1 MNAMVLAAGRGT
13 RLGAIGEQV
22 PKALLEVDG
31 QPLLARHLRY
41 LERHGVSRVVINT
54 HHLADEVESFVR
66 GYGTSLDV
74 ICLREDRLLGTAGA
88 VRNAL
93 SHLVP
98 GPFVVL
104 YGDVLFD
111 EPLPALT
118 ETHTRNSA
126 VATLAVHDAASAEG
140 KGVVDVDKT
149 DRVVRFVEKGED
161 DSRPVL
167 INSGIYVVEEALIAP
182 LAIGIPF
189 DFGHDVLP
197 DAVRRGAPI
206 FVHRLSRPVVDIGT
220 PAALA
225 AVRGRPQGTA
235 GEMDS

>member
-31 QPLLARHLRY
+31 EPLLARHLRY
-41 LERHGVSRVVINT
+41 LERHGVARVVINT
-54 HHLADEVESFVR
+54 HHLAHEVESFVR
-66 GYGTSLDV
+66 GYQTSLDV
-74 ICLREDRLLGTAGA
+74 ICLREEHLLGTAGA

-93 SHLVP
+93 THLVP

-104 YGDVLFD
+104 YGDVLFG
-111 EPLPALT
+111 EPLPALL
-118 ETHTRNSA
+118 ETHMRNGA

-149 DRVVRFVEKGED
+149 DRVVRFVEKGNSD
-161 DSRPVL
+161 DGPVL
-167 INSGIYVVEEALIAP
+167 INSGVYIVEEALIAP
-182 LAIGIPF
+182 LTIGIPL

-197 DAVRRGAPI
+197 DAVRRGTPI
-206 FVHRLSRPVVDIGT
+206 FVHRLSRAVVDIGT

-225 AVRGRPQGTA
+225 ALRDGSDGDA
-235 GEMDS
+235 GEGRS